1 MPKIGLL
8 VRIESKAEYA
18 DRGWLVRGQS
28 SRARRGSLDETDT
41 AFEIYSYEDPRAR
54 SSRARGLAGSE
65 ETSDA

>member
-1 MPKIGLL
+1 MPKIGWL

-28 SRARRGSLDETDT
+28 SRARRGSLGETDT
-41 AFEIYSYEDPRAR
+41 AFEIYGYKDPRAR
-54 SSRARGLAGSE
+54 SSRAQDLAGSE

>member
-1 MPKIGLL
+1 MQKIGLL
-8 VRIESKAEYA
+8 VRIESRAEYA

-28 SRARRGSLDETDT
+28 SRARRGSLDETAT